1 MEREGPMWRR
11 DWPEGEDARRAVR
24 FEERVLDSVRRA
36 DSLEFKMAVD
46 SVDRLLAHE
55 SLLLLL
61 LLSLSLMLAWSLLL
75 RSSLP
80 PSCDCLVRVA
90 AILYYITETD

>member
-46 SVDRLLAHE
+46 SVDRQALGPRIVIGIVVIFGVVFAVE
-55 SLLLLL
+55 IIIAA
-61 LLSLSLMLAWSLLL
+61 LM
-75 RSSLP
+75 
-80 PSCDCLVRVA
+80 
-90 AILYYITETD
+90 

>member
-61 LLSLSLMLAWSLLL
+61 SSLAWSLLL

-80 PSCDCLVRVA
+80 P
-90 AILYYITETD
+90 

>member
-46 SVDRLLAHE
+46 SVERLLAHE
-55 SLLLLL
+55 LLLV
-61 LLSLSLMLAWSLLL
+61 LLSSLAWSLLL

-80 PSCDCLVRVA
+80 P
-90 AILYYITETD
+90 